1 MRNEKGAVLVLVLWV
16 LVFLTLVGGF
26 YAVEARIRSNLGQ
39 QAWDALQG
47 REVIRSLLL
56 VLGSRLAQ
64 PGAVLE
70 EGSEDILFVVDG
82 TTYTLDFEGQEVVFS
97 LEDENGKLDLNK
109 ASEPQIREVILGL
122 LQDED
127 LEVADAVVDAILD
140 WRDSDDLVRL
150 HGAED
155 DIYEEVIPVYKP
167 ANGPFKLVE
176 ELLLVHGVT
185 QELFYGPLTWESEDQ
200 EELETNTWQGGL
212 QDIFTVYNESGA
224 VVKEYAPLPLR
235 DILGAELSQGQSPR
249 GIVRV
254 KARWGNRAYQLYC
267 SAEGGAQL
275 QVRHWVESA
284 ISGYSDL
291 AWSESEKY

>member
-1 MRNEKGAVLVLVLWV
+1 VRNEKGAVLVLVLWV

-47 REVIRSLLL
+47 REMIRSLLL
-56 VLGSRLAQ
+56 VAGTRLAQ
-64 PGAVLE
+64 PGTALE
-70 EGSEDILFVVDG
+70 DGSEDVLFAVDG

-97 LEDENGKLDLNK
+97 LEDENGKLNLNK
-109 ASEPQIREVILGL
+109 GSEPQIREVILGL

-127 LEVADAVVDAILD
+127 LEVADAIVDAILD
-140 WRDSDDLVRL
+140 WRDPDDLVRL

-155 DIYEEVIPVYKP
+155 DVYEETIPAYKP

-185 QELFYGPLTWESEDQ
+185 QELFYGPLTWESENQ
-200 EELETNTWQGGL
+200 EELGTNTWQGGF

-224 VVKEYAPLPLR
+224 VVNEYAPLPLR
-235 DILGAELSQGQSPR
+235 DILGAELTQGQSAR

-254 KARWGNRAYQLYC
+254 KARWGNRAYQVYC
-267 SAEGGAQL
+267 SAESGSQL

-284 ISGYSDL
+284 VSGYSDS
-291 AWSESEKY
+291 AWSENEKY